1 MSISKSTLGTIVG
14 AALLGLAK
22 SKLGGR
28 NETDPHIVLLN
39 RGTVGDKILI
49 DNVPED
55 IQGIMEVSDNVRQ
68 IFKFPSTAIIS
79 FRLEATDV
87 DFPGFPEH
95 EIDEYTEGWKSHYF
109 DENEDLEDDHED
121 KQDWEDWTDVP
132 DWYVEE
138 LVEQKREELMETWRD
153 DCYGI
158 VYRFIC
164 RVVETLRHEIE
175 HSEESFQRCKRFI
188 DSRNVYLHISD
199 YDSEYEEN
207 EGWVA
212 IEFQIFI
219 NSKNPLFAVN
229 FMQDLTQ
236 FLDQTDE
243 YGEFDNVS
251 IYQKPGIEKMDYK
264 KETTGPKLRIR

>member
-1 MSISKSTLGTIVG
+1 MSISKYTLGTIVG

-28 NETDPHIVLLN
+28 NETDPHIVLLG

-55 IQGIMEVSDNVRQ
+55 IKGIMEVDDNERQ

-79 FRLEATDV
+79 FRLEATNV
-87 DFPGFPEH
+87 DFPESPEE
-95 EIDEYTEGWKSHYF
+95 EIDEYTEDLKRDYF
-109 DENEDLEDDHED
+109 DENEYLEDDDEN

-132 DWYVEE
+132 DLYVEE
-138 LVEQKREELMETWRD
+138 FVEQKRNELMETWRE

-158 VYRFIC
+158 AYRFTC

-199 YDSEYEEN
+199 YDSEYDEDD
-207 EGWVA
+207 GWIAV
-212 IEFQIFI
+212 ELNIFI

-236 FLDQTDE
+236 FLEQTDE
-243 YGEFDNVS
+243 YGEFDNVD
-251 IYQKPGIEKMDYK
+251 IYQKPGVKKMDYK
-264 KETTGPKLRIR
+264 KETIGPKLRKR

>member
-1 MSISKSTLGTIVG
+1 MSISKYTLGTIVG

-28 NETDPHIVLLN
+28 NETEPHIVLLD

-55 IQGIMEVSDNVRQ
+55 IKGIMEVDDNERQ

-79 FRLEATDV
+79 FRLEATNV
-87 DFPGFPEH
+87 DFPEFPEE
-95 EIDEYTEGWKSHYF
+95 EIEEFEKEWRKHYF
-109 DENEDLEDDHED
+109 DENEDVEDDDED

-138 LVEQKREELMETWRD
+138 FVEQKRNELMETWRE
-153 DCYGI
+153 DCYDI
-158 VYRFIC
+158 VHCFMSSI
-164 RVVETLRHEIE
+164 VETLRHEIE

-199 YDSEYEEN
+199 YDSEYEEDN
-207 EGWVA
+207 GWIAVE
-212 IEFQIFI
+212 IKIFI
-219 NSKNPLFAVN
+219 NSENPLFVVN

-243 YGEFDNVS
+243 YGEFDNVD

-264 KETTGPKLRIR
+264 KETIGPKLRKR